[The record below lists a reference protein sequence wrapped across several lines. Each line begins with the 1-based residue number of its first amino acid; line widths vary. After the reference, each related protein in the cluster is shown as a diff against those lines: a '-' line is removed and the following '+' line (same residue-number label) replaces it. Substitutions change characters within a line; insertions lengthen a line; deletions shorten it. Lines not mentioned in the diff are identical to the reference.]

1 MSLDPEGPHDNLS
14 RLRAPR
20 QQVHDFCMG
29 HRAYPWLRIPDL
41 QSERPSVRLRI
52 NLVGVEGIRVPALVS
67 VDDGEV
73 LQDLK
78 ISAFL
83 TLPAER
89 RGIHASRIYEAVLD
103 VTRGRDGKRT
113 LDQMAT
119 ELAVAVLERD
129 QDCSRAEVLISAKL
143 FEPTTSPVTGRP
155 TYLTSLVSVRS
166 VSVRDDSVRPLMKT
180 VAVRVTGVTAC
191 PCAKSV
197 VQALTGEEGRDY
209 TVTHMQRTLALLRL
223 TLRPEE
229 HVRLGTLTRIL
240 RQSMSSQVYPGLKR
254 LDEAEVVMRT
264 VKRPVFIEDAVREAV
279 LMVAEEFG
287 HLHPGGRLT
296 VRMRSVES
304 LHDYD
309 MLAVYSGTLS
319 EARSLLQHG

>member
-1 MSLDPEGPHDNLS
+1 VITLS
-14 RLRAPR
+14 RFRAPR
-20 QQVHDFCMG
+20 IKMHDFCMG
-29 HRAYPWLRIPDL
+29 HWAYPRLRIPDP

-52 NLVGVEGIRVPALVS
+52 DLVGVEGLRVPALVA

-83 TLPAER
+83 SLPAER
-89 RGIHASRIYEAVLD
+89 RGIHASRIYEAVLN
-103 VTRGRDGKRT
+103 VTRGMDGKRT

-129 QDCSRAEVLISAKL
+129 QDCSRAEVSIYAKL
-143 FEPTTSPVTGRP
+143 FEQATSPVTGRP
-155 TYLTSLVSVRS
+155 AYLTSHVSVRS
-166 VSVRDDSVRPLMKT
+166 VSVRDYSVRPLMKA

-197 VQALTGEEGRDY
+197 VQTLIGEEGRDY
-209 TVTHMQRTLALLRL
+209 TATHIQRTLAVLKL

-229 HVRLGTLTRIL
+229 HVRLRTLTGIL
-240 RQSMSSQVYPGLKR
+240 RESMSSPAYPGLKR

-264 VKRPVFIEDAVREAV
+264 VKRPVFIEDAVREVV
-279 LMVAEEFG
+279 LKVAKELG
-287 HLHPGGRLT
+287 HLQPGDRIT

-319 EARSLLQHG
+319 EAKALLQHG

>member
-1 MSLDPEGPHDNLS
+1 
-14 RLRAPR
+14 
-20 QQVHDFCMG
+20 MG
-29 HRAYPWLRIPDL
+29 HRAYPWLRIPDP

-52 NLVGVEGIRVPALVS
+52 NLVGVEGLRVPALVS
-67 VDDGEV
+67 AEDGEV

-83 TLPAER
+83 SLPAER

-103 VTRGRDGKRT
+103 VTREKDGKRT
-113 LDQMAT
+113 LDLIAT

-129 QDCSRAEVLISAKL
+129 KDCSRAEVSISAKL
-143 FEPTTSPVTGRP
+143 FEPATSPVTGRP
-155 TYLTSLVSVRS
+155 AYLTSHVSVRS
-166 VSVRDDSVRPLMKT
+166 VSVRDYSVRPLMKA

-197 VQALTGEEGRDY
+197 VQTLIGEKGRDY
-209 TVTHMQRTLALLRL
+209 TATHMQRTLAVLKL

-229 HVRLGTLTRIL
+229 HVRLRTLTGIL
-240 RQSMSSQVYPGLKR
+240 RESMSSPAYPGLKR

-264 VKRPVFIEDAVREAV
+264 VRRPVFIEDAVREAV
-279 LMVAEEFG
+279 LKVAKELG
-287 HLHPGGRLT
+287 HLQPGDRIT

-319 EARSLLQHG
+319 EAKALLQHG

>member
-1 MSLDPEGPHDNLS
+1 M
-14 RLRAPR
+14 
-20 QQVHDFCMG
+20 
-29 HRAYPWLRIPDL
+29 RIPDL

-52 NLVGVEGIRVPALVS
+52 NLVGVEGLRVPALVATN
-67 VDDGEV
+67 DGEV

-78 ISAFL
+78 ISAFFS
-83 TLPAER
+83 LPAER
-89 RGIHASRIYEAVLD
+89 RGIHASRIYEAVLS
-103 VTRGRDGKRT
+103 VTKGIDGRRT

-129 QDCSRAEVLISAKL
+129 QDSSRAEVSISAKL
-143 FEPTTSPVTGRP
+143 FEPATSPVTGKP
-155 TYLTSLVSVRS
+155 AYLTSLVSVRS
-166 VSVRDDSVRPLMKT
+166 VSVREGAVRPLTKT
-180 VAVRVTGVTAC
+180 VAVGVTGVTAC

-209 TVTHMQRTLALLRL
+209 TATHMQRTLALLRL
-223 TLRPEE
+223 TLRSEE
-229 HVRLGTLTRIL
+229 QVELRTLTRIL
-240 RQSMSSQVYPGLKR
+240 RQSMSSPVYPGLKR
-254 LDEAEVVMRT
+254 LDEAEVVMRS

-279 LMVAEEFG
+279 LAVARELG
-287 HLHPGGRLT
+287 HLHSGDRLT
-296 VRMRSVES
+296 VRMRSIES